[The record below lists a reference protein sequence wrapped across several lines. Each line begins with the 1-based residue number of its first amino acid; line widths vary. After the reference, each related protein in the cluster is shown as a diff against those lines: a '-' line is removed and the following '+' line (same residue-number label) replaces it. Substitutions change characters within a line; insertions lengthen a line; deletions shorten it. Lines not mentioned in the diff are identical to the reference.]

1 MAYRT
6 SELWFVPRL
15 ILLQTTER
23 LLSTLKQNSKS
34 SKSEGALQTPDLAVV
49 EQLNEVAT
57 AKLAE
62 IVRRNTSQ
70 DVGFQGYDAAEII
83 AAKELIDRDTA
94 TITRWSGGFVDGNA
108 YMQGTRYKTCTEEAR
123 CF

>member
-6 SELWFVPRL
+6 SELWFVTRL

-34 SKSEGALQTPDLAVV
+34 SKSEGALQTPDLVVV

-94 TITRWSGGFVDGNA
+94 TITR
-108 YMQGTRYKTCTEEAR
+108 
-123 CF
+123 